1 MDLIANAKLFIA
13 QYHFLYKRGKVRYNL
28 NQKTET
34 FLREINMTAKAMSA
48 YIYENLKPEL
58 YYQGPSKHHKLIDF
72 QVMVFELPY
81 ENKKLYVK
89 LAIGEEPISNNE
101 TDGIVI
107 YMSFH
112 PEEAEMNLP
121 LQEGDNK

>member
-1 MDLIANAKLFIA
+1 
-13 QYHFLYKRGKVRYNL
+13 
-28 NQKTET
+28 
-34 FLREINMTAKAMSA
+34 
-48 YIYENLKPEL
+48 
-58 YYQGPSKHHKLIDF
+58 
-72 QVMVFELPY
+72 MVFELPY